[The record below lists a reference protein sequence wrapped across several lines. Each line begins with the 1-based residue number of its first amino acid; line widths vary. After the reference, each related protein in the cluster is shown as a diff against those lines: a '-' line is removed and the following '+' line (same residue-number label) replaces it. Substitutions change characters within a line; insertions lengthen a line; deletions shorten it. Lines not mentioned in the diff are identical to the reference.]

1 MGYPSYGPEHAG
13 HTMKSPQGVR
23 TLVGDHRS
31 QGTTAWLTPLSGA
44 GLDVDVST
52 TLGATLAYLADSTPE
67 VLVLDPLTR
76 DCSVELTRIAE
87 LLDPAH
93 CAILLVVD
101 PADPV
106 PTIAAA
112 RILGAHTLDLVHR
125 GAPPEEHQLR
135 IEHLYDRLCAHG
147 DLAEARYRAMH
158 DDLTDL
164 LRPKAFNSRLFEHFS
179 ATQRH
184 DLPMALVLMD
194 LDHFGAVNKTYDH
207 TTGDRL
213 IAEVGRTIGDFLRA
227 EDVGGRL
234 GGDEFAMLLPY
245 TGRVDAAHVVQR
257 IRQRIERISS
267 RMDATNSI
275 HISTSIGFETYDGKD
290 LDSVTM
296 LREHAEQALKR
307 AKALGGNCGIYYR
320 TPDEPESQERSSV
333 PLSPVAPNQ

>member
-1 MGYPSYGPEHAG
+1 
-13 HTMKSPQGVR
+13 MKSSHGVR
-23 TLVGDHRS
+23 TLIGDHRG
-31 QGTTAWLTPLSGA
+31 QGTSARLAPLSSSGLE
-44 GLDVDVST
+44 LDVSQ
-52 TLGATLAYLADSTPE
+52 TLGATLTYLADSTPQ

-76 DCSVELTRIAE
+76 GCQVELTRIIQE
-87 LLDPAH
+87 LDPGQSAVL
-93 CAILLVVD
+93 LLVD
-101 PADPV
+101 PHDPV

-112 RILGAHTLDLVHR
+112 RILADLPYDLVHR
-125 GAPPEEHQLR
+125 GAPVEEFQLR
-135 IEHLYDRLCAHG
+135 IEHLCERLTSQG

-164 LRPKAFNSRLFEHFS
+164 LRPKAFNARLYEHFS

-194 LDHFGAVNKTYDH
+194 LDRFGVVNKTFDH

-257 IRQRIERISS
+257 IRQRIERISA
-267 RMDATNSI
+267 RWDAPGTI
-275 HISTSIGFETYDGKD
+275 QISTSIGFETYDGKD
-290 LDSVTM
+290 LDSVAT
-296 LREHAEQALKR
+296 LRDHAEKALKQ
-307 AKALGGNCGIYYR
+307 AKARGGNCGVYYR
-320 TPDEPESQERSSV
+320 SPGEPDSPEASPEPFA
-333 PLSPVAPNQ
+333 PLAPNQ

>member
-1 MGYPSYGPEHAG
+1 MIFS
-13 HTMKSPQGVR
+13 QGIQ
-23 TLVGDHRS
+23 TLVGDHRD
-31 QGTTAWLTPLSGA
+31 QGTTALLTALASA
-44 GLDVDVST
+44 GLDLNVCT
-52 TLGATLAYLADSTPE
+52 TLGATLSHLTDASPE

-76 DCSVELTRIAE
+76 DCSLELTRIVE
-87 LLDPAH
+87 LLDPAQ

-112 RILGAHTLDLVHR
+112 RILGAHTFDLIHR
-125 GAPPEEHQLR
+125 GAPAEEHKLR
-135 IEHLYDRLCAHG
+135 IEHLHERMCAHG

-164 LRPKAFNSRLFEHFS
+164 LRPKAFNTRLFEHFS

-184 DLPMALVLMD
+184 NLPMALVLMD
-194 LDHFGAVNKTYDH
+194 LDRFGAINKTFDH
-207 TTGDRL
+207 ITGDRL

-227 EDVGGRL
+227 EDVGGRV

-257 IRQRIERISS
+257 IRQRIERVSS
-267 RMDATNSI
+267 RLDTESPL

-290 LDSVTM
+290 LESVTI
-296 LREHAEQALKR
+296 LRKHAEMALKR
-307 AKALGGNCGIYYR
+307 AKARGGNCGIYYR
-320 TPDEPESQERSSV
+320 TPEEPDTLARTS
-333 PLSPVAPNQ
+333 AP

>member
-1 MGYPSYGPEHAG
+1 
-13 HTMKSPQGVR
+13 MKFSQGVR
-23 TLVGDHRS
+23 TLVGDHRD
-31 QGTTAWLTPLSGA
+31 QGTTAWLTPLASA
-44 GLDVDVST
+44 GLDVDVCT
-52 TLGATLAYLADSTPE
+52 TLGATLSHLADAPPE

-76 DCSVELTRIAE
+76 DCSVELTRIVE
-87 LLDPAH
+87 LLDPAQ

-101 PADPV
+101 PVDPV

-112 RILGAHTLDLVHR
+112 RILGAHTFDLIHR
-125 GAPPEEHQLR
+125 GSPAEEHQLR
-135 IEHLYDRLCAHG
+135 IEHLYERLCAHG

-164 LRPKAFNSRLFEHFS
+164 LRPKAFNARLFEHFS

-194 LDHFGAVNKTYDH
+194 LDRFGAVNKTYDH

-257 IRQRIERISS
+257 IRQRIERVSS
-267 RMDATNSI
+267 RLDAESSI

-290 LDSVTM
+290 LESVTI
-296 LREHAEQALKR
+296 LREHAEMALKR
-307 AKALGGNCGIYYR
+307 AKARGGNCGVYYR
-320 TPDEPESQERSSV
+320 TPEEPDPQAKASV
-333 PLSPVAPNQ
+333 PFAPVAPN